1 MITLN
6 ISFILHLICI
16 FFISSFFKS
25 FFDTLYDKFMLYQ
38 EEEKIKESLFL
49 LKKENIEQL
58 KKEITTKEDILHKEL
73 LNYIRE
79 SIVLSKK
86 EYSQNNMSHYTINI
100 LSPTEEDRIIMIDYI
115 KKVIKES
122 FKKE

>member
-1 MITLN
+1 
-6 ISFILHLICI
+6 
-16 FFISSFFKS
+16 
-25 FFDTLYDKFMLYQ
+25 MLYQ